1 MYNWHTDKDKI
12 KTGTINAIMGEL
24 EYLLEPPNDTVHYWL
39 ENRVANYWIDNTHN
53 VFAFINDN
61 GDDDRW
67 IEIHYELYDCN
78 VDMIGDLLVVD
89 TDDVD
94 REELLKAVKEIVDA
108 YYGD

>member
-1 MYNWHTDKDKI
+1 MYNWFVDKYEI
-12 KTGTINAIMGEL
+12 KNKTINAIMDEL
-24 EYLLEPPNDTVHYWL
+24 EYLIEEGTGDKT
-39 ENRVANYWIDNTHN
+39 ANYWIDSTHN

-78 VDMIGDLLVVD
+78 EDMVGDLLVLN
-89 TDDVD
+89 TEYVD
-94 REELLKAVKEIVDA
+94 RDSLFQEVIGIVDA